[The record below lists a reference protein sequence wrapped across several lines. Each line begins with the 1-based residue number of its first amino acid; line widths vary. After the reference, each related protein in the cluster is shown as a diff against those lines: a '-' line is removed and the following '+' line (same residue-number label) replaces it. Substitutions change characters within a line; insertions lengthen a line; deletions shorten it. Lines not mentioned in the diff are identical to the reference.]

1 MGTHPIFE
9 SDFDCLTDGNGGSQ
23 GTPQEAD
30 LGEEAKAK
38 SSSAKL
44 DPLPYWQHHQ
54 VQRQETPLAPYQD
67 WFVNYSNQ
75 SQTSLWTEND
85 DAVHFNCAFDSF
97 VIQSHMELVF

>member
-9 SDFDCLTDGNGGSQ
+9 SDFDSNRRNDGGSQ

-30 LGEEAKAK
+30 LGQEAKAK
-38 SSSAKL
+38 SPSAQL

-75 SQTSLWTEND
+75 SMSLCGLDND
-85 DAVHFNCAFDSF
+85 EETVLSTVKLSNC
-97 VIQSHMELVF
+97 I

>member
-30 LGEEAKAK
+30 LGQEAKAK
-38 SSSAKL
+38 SPSAQL

-75 SQTSLWTEND
+75 SKRSRLDND
-85 DAVHFNCAFDSF
+85 DETVHYCALLIHDK
-97 VIQSHMELVF
+97 IQSH